1 MHAIGRTAFRF
12 HRAARAEAKVAA
24 ERCATISPWLGLRFY
39 DLVYRLVREV
49 CAQPT
54 LDRAFD
60 SPARRHFCRPFLPAV
75 IDIHRPDHVRIA
87 VVAPLNMRS
96 AKKSALGSTR
106 STSDGCVGSTRFT
119 SDGCVGSTRSTSD
132 GCVGSTRP
140 TSDGCVGS
148 TRFTS
153 DGCVGVN
160 ALHLAWM
167 RWVNAPHL
175 GWMR

>member
-106 STSDGCVGSTRFT
+106 STSDGCVG
-119 SDGCVGSTRSTSD
+119 
-132 GCVGSTRP
+132 
-140 TSDGCVGS
+140 
-148 TRFTS
+148 
-153 DGCVGVN
+153 VN
-160 ALHLAWM
+160 ALHLG
-167 RWVNAPHL
+167 WV
-175 GWMR
+175 R